1 MIKKLFILTLIAS
14 CIYFVFYNL
23 KSVESILFLVIIAF
37 LLDLRNK
44 TNVSLKNQKTIMN
57 GIKVDLATIR
67 KEIKAIK

>member
-1 MIKKLFILTLIAS
+1 MIKKLFILTLIS
-14 CIYFVFYNL
+14 SGIYFVFYNL
-23 KSVESILFLVIIAF
+23 NSLESILFLAIIGL
-37 LLDLRNK
+37 LLDLRAK

>member
-23 KSVESILFLVIIAF
+23 KSVESILFLVIIGL

>member
-23 KSVESILFLVIIAF
+23 KSVESILFLVIVGF

-67 KEIKAIK
+67 KEIKSIK